1 MTDLKV
7 PTLLYFLV
15 NDLEIKPLNG
25 KPWQE
30 LALVQFLNWMYVS
43 CEVNLPDIKFS
54 RKNVH
59 QFHRYVG
66 LSHDG
71 TVNPDV
77 ADKIESVSK
86 IDEDVDVQVYS
97 LDYLHKY
104 NQELFDILHKIKEV
118 WILLVSYTGCITCT
132 SRLISLIKKSIY
144 LYKIGMQAMDKNN

>member
-1 MTDLKV
+1 MADFAVLI
-7 PTLLYFLV
+7 LLYILA

-25 KPWQE
+25 KPWQD

-59 QFHRYVG
+59 QFYRYVG

-71 TVNPDV
+71 TVNPTV
-77 ADKIESVSK
+77 TNKIDSVSK

-104 NQELFDILHKIKEV
+104 NQELFDILYKIKEV
-118 WILLVSYTGCITCT
+118 WTV
-132 SRLISLIKKSIY
+132 
-144 LYKIGMQAMDKNN
+144 